1 MEKHAIVGDV
11 RGRGLMVGIEFVR
24 DRQTKERADTERN
37 AIVQECFRR
46 GLLVLG
52 AGRNAVRLSPPLVI
66 TRQEAD
72 TALGILDA
80 AIGAVRQP

>member
-1 MEKHAIVGDV
+1 
-11 RGRGLMVGIEFVR
+11 MVGIEFVR